1 MIPDDGRLSLN
12 QGTLMDSPRSHEA
25 TGGGL
30 GLNPIEHTQAADV
43 ATTSITAAQ
52 FDLPTVPPSFVQQ
65 EQMSDPS
72 LVPPL
77 LPLPSS
83 SSGGANSSVTTAP
96 SSPSF
101 PPLPALTPS
110 PSSLLSVS
118 SSVSSIPKF
127 TPPPNFVQSPKP
139 AVLRV
144 GLKERPSLHLQQQQQ
159 QQHAITTANTTTTS
173 HPSVPHRH
181 HLVSSSPRLMSPHLM
196 TSSPRLTSS
205 SSPRASPSTLY
216 ASSMNPHLSRSD
228 IGSPQKSSSSRLAR
242 QSSLVS
248 SHHPSISG
256 AGSSDGSGSS
266 TTRIQRSNSRR
277 LPSSAVSGNPDSRRL
292 PQFSSSNL
300 DGRRQQLLPNPAHSP
315 PVFISPSAFSSSQWQ
330 QHIHQQYYSQQQQQ
344 QQQQQQSQGNQSS
357 RPSHRASS
365 STSSRATTTTQPSP
379 PHPISLTTSPRSPAG
394 HSLSPRTPQS
404 TMLSPAS
411 LPPMSILAPHPHP
424 HPSHRHHHH
433 HHHQHHASS
442 STSSIAILSP
452 PPVQSVPILS
462 PKSLPHV
469 SILSPKSLPVGSI
482 SEETNRHE
490 GAEDDV
496 EAVPVLPPHRSE
508 SPGWQVVGS
517 SQSWTSPRLKSAS
530 SSSSS
535 MMLNPS
541 LAVVASPMTS
551 SMGIGSTTMT
561 TLTEYTNPSLTSLV
575 KSPPFTPFTSVHLQI
590 DELPTEGDSDEE
602 DEQQRRQEEG
612 GDIDDLSATTTTAVA
627 VARGGPSR
635 RSTATTIIQA
645 SHAEESQQTM
655 EAENTRTPSS
665 EQARAQAA
673 LPTPSPRIDRNLGS
687 DITSNKLASST
698 TSAIKSATTTQRPP
712 PSTVQVP
719 ITPVSNVGESDA
731 VVVGG
736 SGGGVAGEGSGSGSG
751 GVLVLGLDEP
761 PTPPVTV
768 SDVPLQPDVIEEAL
782 EKAIMP
788 WSRKER
794 EERFGVLPMRK
805 IVKRVERGQW
815 EDAMKVEDVPRES
828 ALWRLVRAQRLWI
841 QGNAELFKLKHPS
854 GLPRDHKSP
863 KTQFVDDGEPLKAI
877 EILAQS
883 ILLDP
888 RIVAF
893 KSPEARRDFTEQI
906 AWQIFADARHVG
918 WPELAN
924 DELHLD
930 DVFAKADARSH
941 ATGLY
946 GGAINTRRAL
956 ASFIRNHI
964 VVAILEEQDGFT
976 QKAILK
982 YGRALD
988 TIDWVNQALGPAP
1001 DKILYGKGDAKQRVE
1016 VVYDGVFGRAVQI
1029 RLGHTLVA
1037 QYNFIKREKRY
1048 SALRNDLLAEILQGS
1063 LNLFES
1069 IGSLVMN
1076 PHVQKDLT
1084 IEVYVS
1090 DFVYRFYGRE
1100 SAKIILNLG
1109 QASPRGGRPAT
1120 DIARERSASSAQA
1133 FIQAALLFPEDEEER
1148 IQCFEMALE
1157 EMLKVGG
1164 LRVGEVLAMYDS
1176 LKEARMVTDKV
1187 WNHRTLDDDDEVD
1200 ETELGLFDD
1209 DATAAAKKKKKK
1221 KKKKKE
1227 AAVSAIAASGTLEGD
1242 APVAGVSSEIGG
1254 EKVAPSIPSPVVAL
1268 PRDTATPKTPAS
1280 ALLQTRQQTA
1290 ALLPFVSA
1298 RAALI
1303 EGWFNTLQKSQI
1315 EKRIMNGD
1323 VLHPALT
1330 LRGKPEVVWS
1340 DVTDDEG
1347 DLEEAEGDGASVP
1360 WASWGMRSVKTTKW
1374 GDLVKGDGEAR
1385 PSSGTKKKP
1394 PSNKANENPPKKV
1407 KISTDPSSSITSSS
1421 ALPLALPSAPSG
1433 LPAMVAG
1440 PSTSRLTQTPK
1451 TLPMPL
1457 GSSPEKI
1464 KSAIKAIRDSP
1475 ARILATLAPEGS
1487 PKKTLAGRKIP
1498 MEIYELLK
1506 SPDLKPLEDALK
1518 EAEAEVQAQGGGS
1531 PSKEDQ
1537 EITLKPAASHL
1548 DRPTPWSIVQRLT
1561 KQKLFAFDLDAFNA
1575 AKRK

>member
-1 MIPDDGRLSLN
+1 
-12 QGTLMDSPRSHEA
+12 
-25 TGGGL
+25 
-30 GLNPIEHTQAADV
+30 
-43 ATTSITAAQ
+43 
-52 FDLPTVPPSFVQQ
+52 
-65 EQMSDPS
+65 
-72 LVPPL
+72 
-77 LPLPSS
+77 
-83 SSGGANSSVTTAP
+83 
-96 SSPSF
+96 
-101 PPLPALTPS
+101 
-110 PSSLLSVS
+110 
-118 SSVSSIPKF
+118 
-127 TPPPNFVQSPKP
+127 
-139 AVLRV
+139 
-144 GLKERPSLHLQQQQQ
+144 
-159 QQHAITTANTTTTS
+159 
-173 HPSVPHRH
+173 
-181 HLVSSSPRLMSPHLM
+181 
-196 TSSPRLTSS
+196 
-205 SSPRASPSTLY
+205 
-216 ASSMNPHLSRSD
+216 
-228 IGSPQKSSSSRLAR
+228 
-242 QSSLVS
+242 
-248 SHHPSISG
+248 
-256 AGSSDGSGSS
+256 
-266 TTRIQRSNSRR
+266 
-277 LPSSAVSGNPDSRRL
+277 
-292 PQFSSSNL
+292 
-300 DGRRQQLLPNPAHSP
+300 
-315 PVFISPSAFSSSQWQ
+315 
-330 QHIHQQYYSQQQQQ
+330 
-344 QQQQQQSQGNQSS
+344 
-357 RPSHRASS
+357 
-365 STSSRATTTTQPSP
+365 
-379 PHPISLTTSPRSPAG
+379 
-394 HSLSPRTPQS
+394 
-404 TMLSPAS
+404 MLSPAP
-411 LPPMSILAPHPHP
+411 LPSMSILAPHPHP
-424 HPSHRHHHH
+424 HPSHP
-433 HHHQHHASS
+433 HHHQHQHQHHHASS

-452 PPVQSVPILS
+452 PPVQSVSILS
-462 PKSLPHV
+462 PKSLPHG
-469 SILSPKSLPVGSI
+469 SILSPKSLPVVSI
-482 SEETNRHE
+482 LEETDRHE
-490 GAEDDV
+490 GTEGDT
-496 EAVPVLPPHRSE
+496 EIVPVLPPHRSE

-551 SMGIGSTTMT
+551 SMGIGSTPMT

-590 DELPTEGDSDEE
+590 DELPAEGDSDEE
-602 DEQQRRQEEG
+602 DDGQRRQEPTRG
-612 GDIDDLSATTTTAVA
+612 VNDPSATTTAAAVEMEK
-627 VARGGPSR
+627 GGPSR

-645 SHAEESQQTM
+645 PHAEEPQQTM

-687 DITSNKLASST
+687 DITSNKLAST
-698 TSAIKSATTTQRPP
+698 TSAMKSATTTTTQRPP
-712 PSTVQVP
+712 PSIVQVP

-731 VVVGG
+731 VVVGV
-736 SGGGVAGEGSGSGSG
+736 SGGSVAGEGSGSGSG

-768 SDVPLQPDVIEEAL
+768 SDVPLHPNVIEEAL

-815 EDAMKVEDVPRES
+815 GDAMKVEDVPRES

-893 KSPEARRDFTEQI
+893 KSPEARRDFTEQV

-988 TIDWVNQALGPAP
+988 TIDWVNQVLGPAP

-1090 DFVYRFYGRE
+1090 DFVYHVAHAHFFQGFYGRE
-1100 SAKIILNLG
+1100 SAKIILDLG

-1164 LRVGEVLAMYDS
+1164 LRVGEVLAMHDS
-1176 LKEARMVTDKV
+1176 LKEARMLTDKV

-1227 AAVSAIAASGTLEGD
+1227 TAVSAIAASGTVEGE
-1242 APVAGVSSEIGG
+1242 APTAGVSSETGG
-1254 EKVAPSIPSPVVAL
+1254 EKLAPSVLPPVVAL
-1268 PRDTATPKTPAS
+1268 PRDPATPKTPAS
-1280 ALLQTRQQTA
+1280 ALLQTRQQITA
-1290 ALLPFVSA
+1290 ILPFVSA

-1303 EGWFNTLQKSQI
+1303 EGWFNTLQKSLI

-1323 VLHPALT
+1323 VLHPAPT

-1385 PSSGTKKKP
+1385 PSNGTKKKP

-1407 KISTDPSSSITSSS
+1407 TISTDPSSSITSSS
-1421 ALPLALPSAPSG
+1421 ALPQALPSAPSG

-1451 TLPMPL
+1451 TLPIPL

-1531 PSKEDQ
+1531 PSKENQ